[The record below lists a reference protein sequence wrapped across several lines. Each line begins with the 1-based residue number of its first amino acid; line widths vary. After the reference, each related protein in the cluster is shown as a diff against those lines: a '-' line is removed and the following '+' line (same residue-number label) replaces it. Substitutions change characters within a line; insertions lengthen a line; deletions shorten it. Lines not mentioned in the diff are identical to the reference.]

1 MTTTM
6 FEAIINAQFEKCKD
20 VLIDKAKQYAGEGDR
35 LHNFRCAAGMQCCSA
50 KEALAGMM
58 AKHTISIYDMCRDG
72 KLHSEEMWNE
82 KITDHIN
89 YLLLLRAIVT
99 EDELHNNEE
108 MMDFNLDPYPY
119 IPKIDPKTDEAREAW
134 KQLWSNIKEGE
145 EVKIDGNS

>member
-20 VLIDKAKQYAGEGDR
+20 VLIEKAKQYAGEGDR

-72 KLHSEEMWNE
+72 KHHSEELWNE

-108 MMDFNLDPYPY
+108 MMDFNLDPY
-119 IPKIDPKTDEAREAW
+119 IPEIDPKT
-134 KQLWSNIKEGE
+134 GE
-145 EVKIDGNS
+145 ETWRLLFTDVRDKKEVKIDGNS

>member
-1 MTTTM
+1 M

-108 MMDFNLDPYPY
+108 MMDFNQDLQ
-119 IPKIDPKTDEAREAW
+119 KSEADDLVESW
-134 KQLWSNIKEGE
+134 KELWHEIGE
-145 EVKIDGNS
+145 EERISGNT

>member
-108 MMDFNLDPYPY
+108 MMDFNQDLQ
-119 IPKIDPKTDEAREAW
+119 KSEAEDLVESW
-134 KQLWSNIKEGE
+134 KELWHEIGE
-145 EVKIDGNS
+145 EERISGNT